1 MVWIG
6 HICPSRVLHCWLFG
20 ASSVS
25 RYEMLCKD
33 RGPEVVGVC
42 RHKKKKKKKVPS
54 RDSRAGPWSTTRS
67 GQVPLGTNYP
77 PDPLILVQQHPEA
90 RVLVCTSTGYLTHDS
105 CQTRVPAQV
114 CAKWDVNLPL
124 PAVLL
129 WTRHPERA
137 YWQPNQGKLDGG
149 RSSFCHLSSSRVKD
163 QTSRGKLHRSMAANF
178 CGTFVCAAAGTALMR
193 TAHVALYFGELF
205 TILFPVGFSS
215 FSLDVVFNVP
225 TPTFQC
231 NLPNVII
238 STFFLSVP
246 PIHEDC
252 IDTRDWVRQTIGV
265 WFCLGNA
272 FTKGARTAAVP
283 TS

>member
-1 MVWIG
+1 MLLFLVWCSLFLG
-6 HICPSRVLHCWLFG
+6 DERVRVHIRQGRG
-20 ASSVS
+20 A
-25 RYEMLCKD
+25 KD
-33 RGPEVVGVC
+33 EQRGGGVGWC
-42 RHKKKKKKKVPS
+42 
-54 RDSRAGPWSTTRS
+54 G
-67 GQVPLGTNYP
+67 LGTFVHLESFIAGSLELARP
-77 PDPLILVQQHPEA
+77 VAGQPGRSLVH
-90 RVLVCTSTGYLTHDS
+90 H
-105 CQTRVPAQV
+105 QTRVPAQV

-215 FSLDVVFNVP
+215 FSSDVVFNVP